1 LCSNRLSVNNHLSQK
16 SLGVSLIY
24 KDDRNWALFILTL
37 LLFLAASLLWGY
49 IAANAAPVGPDV
61 FAEAALAQ
69 LESKK
74 KSQPSTTASQSNPV
88 IGPELARDFLN
99 RTFLVTQV
107 SEDQFVIT
115 PRDGGFLSGTITM
128 AGQDARNMGF
138 MTAVSGVNSSA
149 LVNPE
154 PSSVVLFITGAVTL
168 WLVLRRRPR
177 QPAPEPRPG
186 SI

>member
-1 LCSNRLSVNNHLSQK
+1 MYQ
-16 SLGVSLIY
+16 
-24 KDDRNWALFILTL
+24 DDRNWALFILTL

-74 KSQPSTTASQSNPV
+74 KSVQPSTTASQSNPL

-99 RTFLVTQV
+99 RTFLVAQV

-128 AGQDARNMGF
+128 TGQDARNMGF
-138 MTAVSGVNSSA
+138 TTAVTGGNGSA

-154 PSSVVLFITGAVTL
+154 PSSVLLFITGALTL
-168 WLVLRRRPR
+168 WLVLRRRPS
-177 QPAPEPRPG
+177 G
-186 SI
+186 L